1 MSHDE
6 LINFCNNLA
15 LLLGHSI
22 GIKANF
28 KYYKEETDVVLVYI
42 SFDENNKELIRSKCL
57 DFELNSEEFEY
68 LNGQKAF
75 KINSFMMEG
84 DTLMALFYIDKRT
97 ISWYKFDENLINS
110 IRSVNKFKL

>member
-28 KYYKEETDVVLVYI
+28 KYYDEHKDVVFVYI

-57 DFELNSEEFEY
+57 DFEQNSEEAEY
-68 LNGQKAF
+68 LNGQKVF

-84 DTLMALFYIDKRT
+84 DNFITVFCIDRKT
-97 ISWYKFDENLINS
+97 ISWYKFDENLLSSIKGIN
-110 IRSVNKFKL
+110 RYNL